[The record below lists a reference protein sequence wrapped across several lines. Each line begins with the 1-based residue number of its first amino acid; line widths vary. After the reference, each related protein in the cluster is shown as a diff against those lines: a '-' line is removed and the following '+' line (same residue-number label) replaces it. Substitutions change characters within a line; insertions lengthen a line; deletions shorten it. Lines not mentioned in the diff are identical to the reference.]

1 MTPSHSRGR
10 FFIAITLPQTL
21 QQKKGILYM
30 DITDLLQI
38 TYWLSA
44 FASFYGAISIG
55 FINITKKQS
64 QPYTSCEK
72 KQLKFNIVLLSI
84 GVIINLSTIILQAI
98 SNKS

>member
-1 MTPSHSRGR
+1 
-10 FFIAITLPQTL
+10 
-21 QQKKGILYM
+21 M

-44 FASFYGAISIG
+44 FASFYGAISIE

-84 GVIINLSTIILQAI
+84 GIIINLSTIILQAI